1 MRSFYGKRI
10 IVINKEDFQFLLYPR
25 TLSVTKQGR
34 MEMIRISKSV
44 YICRTESMAEASAV
58 LLKTTALDK
67 KSRVYIP
74 ERHAINE
81 IKTLK

>member
-1 MRSFYGKRI
+1 
-10 IVINKEDFQFLLYPR
+10 
-25 TLSVTKQGR
+25 